1 MEGERKWARSG
12 LALITAMAGALG
24 LLAGTG
30 LSSAQAS
37 SASAPAQVTT
47 LSGLVAQAQAKEHS
61 LLVQVQRARERLLQD
76 RAEIGRARDQLAAL
90 IATEYTG
97 APNGMLEVLASSSLN
112 AALDTQITL
121 ARLATAEKQSL
132 GQLTANLKAE
142 QRDRVLL
149 SHEQAQAAMTAA
161 RLQAEEIAAA
171 FQAANP
177 PPPSAPS
184 PASAGTPASQQATH
198 PQPAVA
204 TTRPTVAA
212 TPSPKP
218 ATTPT
223 PTPVA
228 TPTPAAT
235 PTSTPAPVGS
245 TPAQGAFTT
254 STNLTQPSGI
264 TLTQIQEFLQG
275 TPLQGDASYFLQAEA
290 ATHVSAIYLVSD
302 AVLETGF
309 GTSQLYLVK
318 HNLFGFEAYNVN
330 PFGDGATFPSD
341 QACIVFVSWYV
352 STYYLTPP
360 GSLVP
365 NQGNQGGEV
374 ATGQFYNGP
383 TAAGMNVDYASDPL
397 WAAKIAE
404 IGDQLQAMP
413 A

>member
-1 MEGERKWARSG
+1 MF
-12 LALITAMAGALG
+12 GAVG

-30 LSSAQAS
+30 LSSVQAGS
-37 SASAPAQVTT
+37 QSAPARVTT
-47 LSGLVAQAQAKEHS
+47 LTALVAQARAKEHS
-61 LLVQVQRARERLLQD
+61 LLIQVQRARERLLQEKV
-76 RAEIGRARDQLAAL
+76 EIGQARTQLAAL
-90 IATEYTG
+90 LATEYTG

-112 AALDTQITL
+112 DALDTQITL

-142 QRDRVLL
+142 QHDQVLL
-149 SHEQAQAAMTAA
+149 QQERSQAAMTAA

-177 PPPSAPS
+177 PPNPAPSAAPQVHH
-184 PASAGTPASQQATH
+184 PTH
-198 PQPAVA
+198 
-204 TTRPTVAA
+204 
-212 TPSPKP
+212 PKP
-218 ATTPT
+218 AAPTTVPPVVVT
-223 PTPVA
+223 PAPTPVA
-228 TPTPAAT
+228 TPTPVAKPTSVTTPAAIAT
-235 PTSTPAPVGS
+235 PSPVPVTVTPAGGPF
-245 TPAQGAFTT
+245 AT

-275 TPLQGDASYFLQAEA
+275 TPLEADAGYFLQAEA

-318 HNLFGFEAYNVN
+318 HNLFGFEAYDVN

-341 QACIVFVSWYV
+341 QACIAFVSWYV
-352 STYYLTPP
+352 SVYYLTPP
-360 GSLVP
+360 GAQVP
-365 NQGNQGGEV
+365 NQGSQGGDI

-383 TAAGMNVDYASDPL
+383 TPAGMNVDYASDPL
-397 WAAKIAE
+397 WAAKIAD

-413 A
+413 T

>member
-1 MEGERKWARSG
+1 MF
-12 LALITAMAGALG
+12 GAIG

-37 SASAPAQVTT
+37 STGAPTQVTT
-47 LSGLVAQAQAKEHS
+47 LAVLVAQAKTKERS
-61 LLVQVQRARERLLQD
+61 LLVQVQRVRERLHKE
-76 RAEIGRARDQLAAL
+76 RAEISQARTQLATM

-112 AALDTQITL
+112 QALDTQITL
-121 ARLATAEKQSL
+121 ARLAKAEKQSL
-132 GQLTANLKAE
+132 GQLTANLRAA
-142 QRDRVLL
+142 QRDQILL
-149 SHEQAQAAMTAA
+149 SRKQSQAAITAD

-177 PPPSAPS
+177 PPPPS
-184 PASAGTPASQQATH
+184 PAPSSTATPTVGAGTHSRQAAPTT
-198 PQPAVA
+198 PPVTVA
-204 TTRPTVAA
+204 TPV
-212 TPSPKP
+212 PI
-218 ATTPT
+218 
-223 PTPVA
+223 PVA
-228 TPTPAAT
+228 TPTPVVT
-235 PTSTPAPVGS
+235 PTPATTPAPVTS
-245 TPAQGAFTT
+245 TGAGGPFTT

-275 TPLQGDASYFLQAEA
+275 TPLEADAGYFLQAEA
-290 ATHVSAIYLVSD
+290 TTHVSAIYLVSD

-318 HNLFGFEAYNVN
+318 HNLFGFEAYDVN

-341 QACIVFVSWYV
+341 QACVAFVSWYV
-352 STYYLTPP
+352 SVYYLTPP
-360 GSLVP
+360 GSQVP
-365 NQGNQGGEV
+365 NQGSQGGDV

-383 TAAGMNVDYASDPL
+383 TASGMNVDYASDPL
-397 WAAKIAE
+397 WAAKIAA

>member
-1 MEGERKWARSG
+1 MDGERNWARSG
-12 LALITAMAGALG
+12 LALITAMFGAIG

-37 SASAPAQVTT
+37 SPSAPSQVTT
-47 LSGLVAQAQAKEHS
+47 LTVLVAQAKAKERS
-61 LLVQVQRARERLLQD
+61 LLVQVQRVRERLLKE
-76 RAEIGRARDQLAAL
+76 RAEISQARTQLATM

-112 AALDTQITL
+112 DALDTQITL

-142 QRDRVLL
+142 QRDQALL
-149 SHEQAQAAMTAA
+149 SQEQSQAAITAA

-177 PPPSAPS
+177 PPPPS
-184 PASAGTPASQQATH
+184 PAPTSAPTIRPGPHSKPTAPTTAPITVATPA
-198 PQPAVA
+198 
-204 TTRPTVAA
+204 
-212 TPSPKP
+212 
-218 ATTPT
+218 

-228 TPTPAAT
+228 TPRPVAT
-235 PTSTPAPVGS
+235 PTPVTTPAPVTS
-245 TPAQGAFTT
+245 TVAAGPFTT

-264 TLTQIQEFLQG
+264 TLAQIQEFLQG
-275 TPLQGDASYFLQAEA
+275 TPLEADAGYFLQAEA

-318 HNLFGFEAYNVN
+318 HNLFGFQAYDVN

-341 QACIVFVSWYV
+341 QACIAFVSWYV
-352 STYYLTPP
+352 SVYYLTPP
-360 GSLVP
+360 GSQVP
-365 NQGNQGGEV
+365 NQGSQGGDI

-383 TAAGMNVDYASDPL
+383 TASGMNVDYASDPL
-397 WAAKIAE
+397 WAAKIAA

>member
-1 MEGERKWARSG
+1 MF
-12 LALITAMAGALG
+12 GAIG

-37 SASAPAQVTT
+37 SPSAPSQVTT
-47 LSGLVAQAQAKEHS
+47 LTVLVAQAKAKERS
-61 LLVQVQRARERLLQD
+61 LLVQVQRVRERLLKE
-76 RAEIGRARDQLAAL
+76 RAEISQARTQLATM

-112 AALDTQITL
+112 DALDTQITL

-142 QRDRVLL
+142 QRDQALL
-149 SHEQAQAAMTAA
+149 SQEQSQAAITAA

-177 PPPSAPS
+177 PPPPS
-184 PASAGTPASQQATH
+184 PAPTSAPTIRPGPHSKPTAPTTAPITVATPA
-198 PQPAVA
+198 
-204 TTRPTVAA
+204 
-212 TPSPKP
+212 
-218 ATTPT
+218 

-228 TPTPAAT
+228 TPRPVAT
-235 PTSTPAPVGS
+235 PTPVTTPAPVTS
-245 TPAQGAFTT
+245 TVAAGPFTT

-264 TLTQIQEFLQG
+264 TLAQIQEFLQG
-275 TPLQGDASYFLQAEA
+275 TPLEADAGYFLQAEA

-318 HNLFGFEAYNVN
+318 HNLFGFQAYDVN

-341 QACIVFVSWYV
+341 QACIAFVSWYV
-352 STYYLTPP
+352 SVYYLTPP
-360 GSLVP
+360 GSQVP
-365 NQGNQGGEV
+365 NQGSQGGDI

-383 TAAGMNVDYASDPL
+383 TASGMNVDYASDPL
-397 WAAKIAE
+397 WAAKIAA